1 MTVTATRAATLSGSR
16 PSHGPVPSCRAG
28 ELSTLSRLSRL
39 SRRPHPATPGLVP
52 RPYPGTPRP
61 RSPIPHSPAQAS
73 FAGPSLPSPGLVRR
87 SLAPQPRPRSPAVAF
102 LHPLKAQLPKNVARN
117 SPTAISIFE
126 FRSLKSRG
134 FQRTPK
140 LTILELRATFK
151 GRRARRTDG
160 ISAAQIHV
168 PRDLAL
174 ISATRRYRQPRCRP
188 PARRGS
194 GTPARGPAR
203 ASRPRRSA

>member
-1 MTVTATRAATLSGSR
+1 MTAGGYPPVACTRTVL
-16 PSHGPVPSCRAG
+16 P
-28 ELSTLSRLSRL
+28 
-39 SRRPHPATPGLVP
+39 SRRAEHAVAPLAPLTPTVPCHP
-52 RPYPGTPRP
+52 
-61 RSPIPHSPAQAS
+61 QAS
-73 FAGPSLPSPGLVRR
+73 FADPSLPSPGLVRR
-87 SLAPQPRPRSPAVAF
+87 SLAPQPRPRSPIPRSPPRPRSPAVAF
-102 LHPLKAQLPKNVARN
+102 LHTLKAQLPKNVARN
-117 SPTAISIFE
+117 SPTAISTFE
-126 FRSLKSRG
+126 STSLKFRG

-151 GRRARRTDG
+151 GRRAWRTDG

-168 PRDLAL
+168 PRDLAP
-174 ISATRRYRQPRCRP
+174 ISATPRYRQPRYRP

>member
-1 MTVTATRAATLSGSR
+1 MAAR
-16 PSHGPVPSCRAG
+16 VAIPSCRAG

-39 SRRPHPATPGLVP
+39 LR
-52 RPYPGTPRP
+52 RPYP
-61 RSPIPHSPAQAS
+61 A
-73 FAGPSLPSPGLVRR
+73 SPGLVRR
-87 SLAPQPRPRSPAVAF
+87 SLAPQPRPHPPAAAF

-117 SPTAISIFE
+117 SPTTISTFE
-126 FRSLKSRG
+126 FTSLKFRG

-140 LTILELRATFK
+140 LTTLELRATFD
-151 GRRARRTDG
+151 GRRAWRTDG

-168 PRDLAL
+168 PRDLAP